1 MWLTD
6 LIFGVRPPRQGR
18 RSPILIEYPPANADW
33 RRVRPR
39 DTGEAV
45 RAWLA
50 ESDSVV
56 ESGGGKLKARG
67 GQDMIVAGGTGS
79 RSVVRR
85 DVFDRTYKDLGGG
98 AYTKRTDVIL
108 RYFTLDRPAIVRTLE
123 GERGAEPGDWIM
135 QGVMGEL
142 WPVPQDEAERKYRPA

>member
-6 LIFGVRPPRQGR
+6 LIFGARPPHRVRQA
-18 RSPILIEYPPANADW
+18 PIMIKYPPADADW

-39 DTGEAV
+39 DSSETF

-56 ESGGGKLKARG
+56 DTGDGQLNARG
-67 GQDMIVAGGTGS
+67 GQDMIVAGKAGS

-98 AYTKRTDVIL
+98 AYTKRTDIVF

-123 GERGAEPGDWIM
+123 GERRAEPGDWIM

-142 WPVPQDEAERKYRPA
+142 WPVPYDKAERKYRPA